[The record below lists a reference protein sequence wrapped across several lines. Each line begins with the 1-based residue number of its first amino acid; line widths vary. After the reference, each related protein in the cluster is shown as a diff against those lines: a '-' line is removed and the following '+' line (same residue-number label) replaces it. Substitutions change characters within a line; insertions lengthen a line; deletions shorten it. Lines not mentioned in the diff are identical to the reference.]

1 MGGIVPAIT
10 STVGLINTV
19 NSAFS
24 AVSNL
29 RGNVQD
35 TSNAAAD
42 AARQQMIAEQ
52 NQALIQLQ
60 QRQALDEQ
68 QGVQAAAL
76 EKQKIALDSAQ
87 AEEQRQAALRRAVA
101 RQKAAFGSSGISPS
115 GGSADAVLLGL
126 FDESEDELK
135 RREQLDSLK
144 TTALDL
150 DTSQTRSV
158 NVLQSTQMAERN
170 KLQRLYS

>member
-1 MGGIVPAIT
+1 MGSIVPAIT
-10 STVGLINTV
+10 QTVGLINTV

-24 AVSNL
+24 AVNNL

-35 TSNAAAD
+35 TSGSAED

-68 QGVQAAAL
+68 QQADSTAL
-76 EKQKIALDSAQ
+76 EKQKIALEASQ

-101 RQKAAFGSSGISPS
+101 RQKAAFGGSGVSST

-126 FDESEDELK
+126 FDESESDLK
-135 RREQLDSLK
+135 QREALDNLR

-150 DTSQTRSV
+150 DTAQTKSV
-158 NVLQSTQMAERN
+158 NVLQATQLAERS
-170 KLQRLYS
+170 KLQRLFS